1 MGVIGDG
8 AMTDADWFA
17 EYKAMLN
24 AVRIQQA
31 DRVRELER
39 ENRALWAALG
49 YARQAAGVGH
59 RVAGDVYNAA
69 DADTAESASAEDAMG
84 EILGLLD
91 KVDTLTG
98 GVVPLAPAGGAGSG
112 AGA

>member
-1 MGVIGDG
+1 MAVIGDG

-17 EYKAMLN
+17 EYKAALN
-24 AVRIQQA
+24 AIRVQLA
-31 DRVRELER
+31 DRARELER

-49 YARQAAGVGH
+49 YTRQAAGGLLAAVLEAIN
-59 RVAGDVYNAA
+59 AGDAPGKIR
-69 DADTAESASAEDAMG
+69 AEDAKA
-84 EILGLLD
+84 LLAKAD
-91 KVDTLTG
+91 ALAD